1 MNDTPPTRAD
11 ARRALLGASRIAV
24 LSGAGVSA
32 ASGVPTFRGPDGL
45 WRNHRAQDLATP
57 DAYRRDPLLVWE
69 WYQMRF
75 HIIAEVEPNA
85 AHVAL
90 AELETRTDDFTLVT
104 QNVDGLH
111 ERAGSQNLYE
121 LHGNLT
127 KSRCEACG
135 YLESLEPDFPLP
147 PHCSRC
153 GARARPNVVWFG
165 EMLPQDAFQ
174 AGIDAFGRAEVAL
187 IIGTSAVVEPAA
199 SLGRLAAREGA
210 FVIEINPEQTPLT
223 PFATVSLRADAVT
236 GMKQLLGDNVL

>member
-1 MNDTPPTRAD
+1 MNDTPADQDD

-24 LSGAGVSA
+24 LTGAGVSA

-57 DAYRRDPLLVWE
+57 SAYRRDPLLVWE
-69 WYQMRF
+69 WYQTRF
-75 HIIAEVEPNA
+75 NAVAAATPNA

-90 AELETRTDDFTLVT
+90 AELETRTEDFTLVT

-111 ERAGSQNLYE
+111 ERAGSDNLYE

-135 YLESLEPDFPLP
+135 YVEGLEPDFPLP

-153 GARARPNVVWFG
+153 GARARPHVVWFG

-199 SLGRLAAREGA
+199 SLGRLAAQEGA

-223 PFATVSLRADAVT
+223 PFAAVSLRADAVT
-236 GMKQLLGDNVL
+236 GMKQLLGDDVL